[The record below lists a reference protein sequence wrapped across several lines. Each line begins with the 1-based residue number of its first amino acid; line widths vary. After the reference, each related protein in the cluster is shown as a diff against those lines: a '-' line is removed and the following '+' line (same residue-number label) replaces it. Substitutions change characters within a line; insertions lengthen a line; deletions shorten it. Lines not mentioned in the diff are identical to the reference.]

1 MLGAFKAVRRRVA
14 MIAALAVLSIC
25 GVTTAPAISAQENS
39 SEEVE
44 SASDRAIVDLDV
56 DVAKAD
62 VATLQ
67 GALGEIGTN
76 VADQLAAVDTA
87 QGNLNTTIAALA
99 EADAAVA
106 NTRFLLED
114 LTLKSDAIVTAAFI
128 NPPAEDVLDTLNEE
142 TARDATLKQAMLDV
156 YADDDASA
164 LSQLQAARAD
174 LEGQKEA
181 QSVARDQAE
190 TARADAEL
198 AMANLQDAVS
208 QETQFLIA
216 LRQRI
221 SDDQARAAELAAT
234 NPQLAAQLQA
244 RAAELQ
250 GQMDAIEA
258 AEQAARAND
267 AVAQAE
273 DRAAEAAMAGTIV
286 CPIDGPHHFTD
297 TWGAARSSGRTHK
310 GVDMM
315 ADLGTPTV
323 APVSGRVEHR
333 TVSLGGLSW
342 YVYGDDGNT
351 YFGTHLS
358 AYENVGAGWVPAGT
372 VIGYVGSTGNA
383 GSTNHLHFEYHP
395 GGGSPVNP
403 FTITSRA
410 CDGG

>member
-1 MLGAFKAVRRRVA
+1 

-87 QGNLNTTIAALA
+87 QGNLNNSIAALA
-99 EADAAVA
+99 EADAAVG

-114 LTLKSDAIVTAAFI
+114 LTIRSDAIVTAAFI

-156 YADDDASA
+156 YADDDANA
-164 LSQLQAARAD
+164 LTQLQAARED
-174 LEGQKEA
+174 LEAQKEA
-181 QSVARDQAE
+181 QSAARDVAE
-190 TARADAEL
+190 DARADAEL

-221 SDDQARAAELAAT
+221 NDDNARAQELAAT
-234 NPQLAAQLQA
+234 NPELAAQLA
-244 RAAELQ
+244 TRAAELQ
-250 GQMDAIEA
+250 GQMDAIAA
-258 AEQAARAND
+258 AEEAERAND
-267 AVAQAE
+267 AVAAAE
-273 DRAAEAAMAGTIV
+273 DRAAQAALNGTIV
-286 CPIDGPHHFTD
+286 CPVDGPHHFID
-297 TWGAARSSGRTHK
+297 TWGAARSGGRTHK
-310 GVDMM
+310 GVDIM
-315 ADLGTPTV
+315 ADFGTPTV

-333 TVSLGGLSW
+333 GTSLGGYSW
-342 YVYGDDGNT
+342 YVYGDDGHT
-351 YFGTHLS
+351 YYGTHLS
-358 AYENVGAGWVPAGT
+358 SYENVGAGWVAAGT
-372 VIGYVGSTGNA
+372 VIGYVGSSGNA
-383 GSTNHLHFEYHP
+383 GSINHLHFEYHP

-403 FTITSRA
+403 FPITSRA
-410 CDGG
+410 CEGG